1 MVLWYD
7 DVAKM
12 NLRLSMYDL
21 LYLEY
26 IEYTVIYDI
35 YEYLGLMHRRIHD
48 FMISPSLSL
57 SYFLSASSP
66 FLPSFLSLR
75 DHLCQG
81 FLMPSPNTSGR
92 RFTSIWVF
100 ESTSKEVKELNTSG
114 EIFGFGNLQT
124 VFSTAAK
131 WMAK

>member
-26 IEYTVIYDI
+26 IIYDT

-48 FMISPSLSL
+48 FPLSL
-57 SYFLSASSP
+57 LLSFCP
-66 FLPSFLSLR
+66 FSIPSFLSLR

-114 EIFGFGNLQT
+114 EIFGFGNL
-124 VFSTAAK
+124 
-131 WMAK
+131 